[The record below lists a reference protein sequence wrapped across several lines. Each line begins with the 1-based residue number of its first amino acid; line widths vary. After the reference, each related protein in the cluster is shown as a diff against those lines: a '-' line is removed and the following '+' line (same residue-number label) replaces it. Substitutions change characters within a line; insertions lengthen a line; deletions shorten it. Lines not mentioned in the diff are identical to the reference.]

1 METDGGRDRI
11 LYFDAFNGVSGDMI
25 LGGLLDLGLPL
36 DHLRRRLASLPLEP
50 YRLTAR
56 KIDRNGLSG
65 IDFRVEIENGGH
77 SHSHSH
83 SHTHG
88 RTPGQIYG
96 LIEESRLE
104 DPVKEMALSMF
115 RRLARAEAA
124 VHGQSVEHV
133 HFHEVGA
140 VDAIVDIVGACIG
153 FHYFG
158 ACRFFSSPLNLG
170 SGTVTFSHGTWPVP
184 APATAHLVRGYPV
197 VMGEVQAELTT
208 PTGAAIVTT
217 LAEPGAATPA
227 WTLDR
232 WGFGAGDRELPGIPN
247 MLRLVL
253 GREASGERPSPA
265 AAEGVRDEEVLVLE
279 ADIDDLDPEAI
290 GYFMETALGEGALDV
305 RCVPQQMKKGRPGHH
320 LSVLCRPQDRDR
332 MMGLIFR
339 ETTTLGIRWKPWRRW
354 VLEREFR
361 EVETGHGKVRVKVG
375 LFRGE
380 PVTVW
385 PEYEDLKRIAERT
398 RLPLK
403 SLRQM
408 AIRKATEPE

>member
-1 METDGGRDRI
+1 MGTDGGQDRI

-36 DHLRRRLASLPLEP
+36 EYLRGRLAALPLEP
-50 YRLTAR
+50 YRLVAR
-56 KIDRNGLSG
+56 KIDRSG
-65 IDFRVEIENGGH
+65 FSGTDFRVELENGGH
-77 SHSHSH
+77 S
-83 SHTHG
+83 HG
-88 RTPGQIYG
+88 RTPGQIFG
-96 LIEESRLE
+96 LIEESGLE
-104 DPVKEMALSMF
+104 EPVKEMASSVF
-115 RRLARAEAA
+115 RRLAEAEAA
-124 VHGQSVEHV
+124 VHGESVEHI

-158 ACRFFSSPLNLG
+158 ARRFFSSPLNLG
-170 SGTVTFSHGTWPVP
+170 SGAVTFSHGTWPVP
-184 APATAHLVRGYPV
+184 APATTHLVRGFPV

-208 PTGAAIVTT
+208 PTGAAVVTT
-217 LAEPGAATPA
+217 LAAPGAATPA

-253 GREASGERPSPA
+253 GREAVSGRHSA
-265 AAEGVRDEEVLVLE
+265 TVAGGVGEEEVLVLE

-290 GYFMETALGEGALDV
+290 GYFMETALGAGALDV
-305 RCVPQQMKKGRPGHH
+305 RCAPQQMKKGRPGHH

-361 EVETGHGKVRVKVG
+361 EVETGHGTVRVKVG
-375 LFRGE
+375 RFRGE
-380 PVTVW
+380 AVTVW
-385 PEYEDLKRIAERT
+385 PEYEDLKRIAKRT

-403 SLRQM
+403 RLRQT
-408 AIRKATEPE
+408 AIRRATETERRA

>member
-1 METDGGRDRI
+1 MGTDGSRDPI

-36 DHLRRRLASLPLEP
+36 DTLRRRLAPLPLEP
-50 YRLTAR
+50 YRLAAR
-56 KIDRNGLSG
+56 KIDRHGLSG
-65 IDFRVEIENGGH
+65 TDFRVEIEPGGH
-77 SHSHSH
+77 S
-83 SHTHG
+83 HG
-88 RTPGQIYG
+88 RTPGQIFG
-96 LIEESRLE
+96 LIEGSGLE
-104 DPVKEMALSMF
+104 DPVKEMALSVF

-124 VHGQSVEHV
+124 VHGESVEHV

-140 VDAIVDIVGACIG
+140 VDALVDIVGACIG

-158 ACRFFSSPLNLG
+158 VRRFFSSPLILG

-184 APATAHLVRGYPV
+184 APATAQLVRGFPV
-197 VMGEVQAELTT
+197 VMGEVQAEMTT

-217 LAEPGAATPA
+217 LTAPGAATPV
-227 WTLDR
+227 WILDR

-253 GREASGERPSPA
+253 GRDAGAERPSSTVA
-265 AAEGVRDEEVLVLE
+265 DGVGEDEVLVLE

-290 GYFMETALGEGALDV
+290 GYFMETALARGALDV
-305 RCVPQQMKKGRPGHH
+305 RCAPQQMKKGRPGHH
-320 LSVLCRPQDRDR
+320 LSVLCRPEDQDR
-332 MMGLIFR
+332 MMSLIFR
-339 ETTTLGIRWKPWRRW
+339 ETTTLGVRWKPWRRW

-361 EVETGHGKVRVKVG
+361 EVDTGHGTVRVKVG
-375 LFRGE
+375 RFRGE

-398 RLPLK
+398 HLPLK
-403 SLRQM
+403 SLRQL
-408 AIRKATEPE
+408 AIRKAMETE

>member
-1 METDGGRDRI
+1 M
-11 LYFDAFNGVSGDMI
+11 
-25 LGGLLDLGLPL
+25 
-36 DHLRRRLASLPLEP
+36 PLEP

-65 IDFRVEIENGGH
+65 IDFRVEIENGRH
-77 SHSHSH
+77 S
-83 SHTHG
+83 HG

-96 LIEESRLE
+96 LIERSGLE
-104 DPVKEMALSMF
+104 DPVKEMALSVF
-115 RRLARAEAA
+115 RRLAVAEAA
-124 VHGQSVEHV
+124 VHGESVEHV

-158 ACRFFSSPLNLG
+158 ARRFFSSPLSLG
-170 SGTVTFSHGTWPVP
+170 GGTVTFSHGTWPVP

-208 PTGAAIVTT
+208 RPKVSAATGAAIVTT
-217 LAEPGAATPA
+217 LAAPGAATPA

-253 GREASGERPSPA
+253 GCEAGEEQPSPT
-265 AAEGVRDEEVLVLE
+265 AAEGVRDEEILVLE

-290 GYFMETALGEGALDV
+290 GYFMETAMGEGALDV
-305 RCVPQQMKKGRPGHH
+305 RCAPQQMKKGRPGHH

-332 MMGLIFR
+332 MMSLIFR

-354 VLEREFR
+354 VLEREIR
-361 EVETGHGKVRVKVG
+361 EVETGHGTVRVKVG
-375 LFRGE
+375 RFRGE
-380 PVTVW
+380 AVTVW

-403 SLRQM
+403 NLRQM
-408 AIRKATEPE
+408 AIREATETE

>member
-1 METDGGRDRI
+1 MGTDAGRDRI

-36 DHLRRRLASLPLEP
+36 DHLRRRLAALSLEP
-50 YRLTAR
+50 YRLTSR

-65 IDFRVEIENGGH
+65 TDFRVEIENGRH
-77 SHSHSH
+77 S
-83 SHTHG
+83 HG

-96 LIEESRLE
+96 LIERSGLE
-104 DPVKEMALSMF
+104 DPVKEMALSVF

-124 VHGQSVEHV
+124 VHGEAVEHV

-158 ACRFFSSPLNLG
+158 ARRFFSSPLNLG

-217 LAEPGAATPA
+217 LAAPGAATPA

-253 GREASGERPSPA
+253 GCEVGEDQPSPT

-290 GYFMETALGEGALDV
+290 GYFMETALAEGALDV
-305 RCVPQQMKKGRPGHH
+305 RCAPQQMKKGRPGHH

-332 MMGLIFR
+332 MMGLLFR

-375 LFRGE
+375 RFRGE

-385 PEYEDLKRIAERT
+385 PEYEDLKKIAART

-403 SLRQM
+403 SLRLM
-408 AIRKATEPE
+408 AIREATETE